1 VVVWTGPARR
11 DLRQIHDYIAK
22 DSKYYAKKV
31 AAELR
36 EATDKLVSHPMIGRV
51 VPESDNE
58 NVRELFLYSYRI
70 IYQVI
75 AKNVRILAVIHQKQD
90 IPSIHSELL
99 QKAPTE

>member
-1 VVVWTGPARR
+1 MVVWTGPAKR

-36 EATDKLVSHPMIGRV
+36 ESTEKLASHPMLGRV
-51 VPESDNE
+51 VPECEDE

-70 IYQVI
+70 IYHVV
-75 AKNVRILAVIHQKQD
+75 ARSVRVLAVVHQKQD
-90 IPSIHSELL
+90 IPSSRSELL
-99 QKAPTE
+99 PKEPKE